1 MELEFKFCVECKGEH
16 DFLTDCYFCSVP
28 QPECVIVKKND
39 IFTCSS
45 CSFILGNK
53 PFEKNVCEVCY
64 DEIEL
69 NTLPCNHKLCLQCCK
84 NNYIGYTYTPRPMH
98 FHEVTD
104 RSVWP
109 YDFASYND
117 FWEFENK
124 YEKELIVF
132 TFKKYN
138 TARNKLKAVRPD
150 YMNTKKFIDYEN
162 NLYHYRLGRKNA
174 QDKWFEWEQTKIIG
188 SKKCPFCR
196 STLK

>member
-1 MELEFKFCVECKGEH
+1 
-16 DFLTDCYFCSVP
+16 
-28 QPECVIVKKND
+28 
-39 IFTCSS
+39 
-45 CSFILGNK
+45 
-53 PFEKNVCEVCY
+53 
-64 DEIEL
+64 
-69 NTLPCNHKLCLQCCK
+69 
-84 NNYIGYTYTPRPMH
+84 MH

-109 YDFASYND
+109 YDFESYND